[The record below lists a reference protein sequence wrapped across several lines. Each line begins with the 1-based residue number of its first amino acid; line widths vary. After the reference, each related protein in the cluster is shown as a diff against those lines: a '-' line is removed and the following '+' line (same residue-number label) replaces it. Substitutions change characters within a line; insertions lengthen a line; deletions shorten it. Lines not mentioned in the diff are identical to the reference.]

1 MTFKVGTR
9 VQDEAGF
16 TGTVTA
22 QWDDEVEV
30 TFDVSGCTA
39 DLKETQIKP
48 MEAGQ
53 DAEDVQNEFW
63 SETFDRD

>member
-9 VQDEAGF
+9 VQDAAGF

-30 TFDVSGCTA
+30 TFDVSGCA
-39 DLKETQIKP
+39 ANLKETQVKP
-48 MEAGQ
+48 MQAGQ
-53 DAEDVQNEFW
+53 DAGDVQKKFW